1 MNPLHFAVVVGIKS
15 YPGISDLQ
23 SALSDAEKFSQW
35 LQTDGGV
42 PPGNIKLIHIDQ
54 KFDDPIAAKPSRDDI
69 NMALKQVNASVEAK
83 IKDALLD
90 WEKTR
95 LYFYVSG
102 HGIAPTAGETALLLA
117 NASEGNWGENI
128 ACRSYLERY
137 VDCQYFKEVLV
148 FSDCCRNRLAA
159 DLGIPPF
166 GPRKITRGRVEIFL
180 GYATLLGDA
189 AYEPTEGADPNQA
202 RSCFTQALLEG
213 LGGAAPD
220 PRTGE
225 INTATLAAYIR
236 ERVIDITSDK
246 RYRQIPEFPTDPGR
260 PIILRPATAPVV
272 AQHTITIVFPAGF
285 SGTAELF
292 YNGIGRPLGSWKVA
306 DGNWVVKLQNAL
318 YEVRPAGENDGSRFQ
333 NNGLFKINGGDR
345 YVQL

>member
-23 SALSDAEKFSQW
+23 SALGDAEAFCQW

-42 PPGNIKLIHIDQ
+42 PPENIKLIHVDQ

-69 NMALKQVNASVEAK
+69 NTALKQVNASVEAK
-83 IKDALLD
+83 IKDAPLD

-166 GPRKITRGRVEIFL
+166 GRKITRGRVEKFL

-202 RSCFTQALLEG
+202 RSFFTQALLEG
-213 LGGAAPD
+213 LNGAATD
-220 PRTGE
+220 RQTGE
-225 INTATLAAYIR
+225 INTATLAAYMHR
-236 ERVIDITSDK
+236 RVVDMTSDK
-246 RYRQIPEFPTDPGR
+246 RYHQIPEFPTDPGR
-260 PIILRPATAPVV
+260 PIILRPATAPIL
-272 AQHTITIVFPAGF
+272 APPQHTITIVFPADF
-285 SGTAELF
+285 SGTADLF
-292 YNGIGRPLGSWKVA
+292 YSIDRPLGSWKAA
-306 DGNWVVKLQNAL
+306 DGNWVVKLQDGL

-333 NNGLFKINGGDR
+333 SNGLFKINGGDC